1 MRPGA
6 DRKFV
11 FLLFKKRGTAGVK
24 TRRPRFAPTRS
35 QPFRALQDS
44 VPFFRGVLS
53 LAGANSVPRS
63 LRTLAWRGSVA
74 GFARSARSHA
84 RPAALWLPFMPSVVG
99 SATIPRIT
107 STANSALTTASS
119 LSCRFPKSSFQV
131 QLRGAVLHA
140 LDERGPDR
148 GSLSTGVQVADEQFS
163 SYGFP
168 SSGAE

>member
-1 MRPGA
+1 MKKARPPGE
-6 DRKFV
+6 RL
-11 FLLFKKRGTAGVK
+11 FLFEETPAPPAAWVRGSVARSGPASL
-24 TRRPRFAPTRS
+24 RRHRLRS
-35 QPFRALQDS
+35 F
-44 VPFFRGVLS
+44 
-53 LAGANSVPRS
+53 AGANSVPQC

-131 QLRGAVLHA
+131 QLRGVVLHPLAEGTRTGKPGYRRSGSRSAVLM
-140 LDERGPDR
+140 LW
-148 GSLSTGVQVADEQFS
+148 FS
-163 SYGFP
+163 RHQC
-168 SSGAE
+168 